1 MGHHRIT
8 QQSTDPVATHLTKHY
23 QALVDALPVIVWYRP
38 SFARYVCAALRDHP
52 ELYAGIDFAHIPK
65 REAADEI
72 VTRLMKKERT
82 YQDVALRLMME
93 IANTT
98 EFPELE
104 KHADRDKLLSQARSA
119 VAHLQRQTA
128 HYAAHMAERER
139 LDAERAAYEKQTE
152 VLRRFSDELEDLR
165 TEFLR
170 LFALPDSQAQQRG
183 REFEPFLNRLFQLFD
198 LEPRLSYSLEREQI
212 DGAFTFDTDDYIIEA
227 KWRKDKVSRAE
238 ADSFDKKVE
247 RKGKNALGLIVSIEG
262 FTADA
267 ISEYSQR
274 TKFMTMDGADMMAVL
289 TGQHRLEDLLGRKKR
304 HANETGECYFPVN
317 RF

>member
-1 MGHHRIT
+1 MAGTQTKRI
-8 QQSTDPVATHLTKHY
+8 SAAAY

-38 SFARYVCAALRDHP
+38 SFARYVRAALREHP

-72 VTRLMKKERT
+72 VSRLMRNERT
-82 YQDVALRLMME
+82 YQDVTLRLMME

-98 EFPELE
+98 EFPELQ
-104 KHADRDKLLSQARSA
+104 KHEDREKLLDQARSA

-128 HYAAHMAERER
+128 DYAAHMAERER
-139 LDAERAAYEKQTE
+139 LNAERAAYEKQAQ
-152 VLRRFSDELEDLR
+152 VLRRFSDELDDLR
-165 TEFLR
+165 ADFLR
-170 LFALPDSQAQQRG
+170 MFGMPDDQAQQRG
-183 REFEPFLNRLFQLFD
+183 RDFEPFLNRLFGLFD

-227 KWRKDKVSRAE
+227 KWRKEKVSRAE

-262 FTADA
+262 FSGDA

-274 TKFMTMDGADMMAVL
+274 TKFMTMDGSDMMAVL
-289 TGQHRLEDLLGRKKR
+289 TGQFRLEDVLRRKKR